1 MVSVNLEPCLS
12 FANTAWGTDPQQWPP
27 RALSRATAA
36 EWSKGAC
43 TLALQPHQ
51 GGGSSWPLG
60 KSPFI
65 MLLVSG
71 EVSSSCHPSLLAVVV
86 HSLHLRSYI
95 TAWCILPG
103 PDLVK
108 AFLAPGAA
116 KGIYPNRVG
125 LQSLGREG
133 RWPHLLGRSCWRR
146 ELVPSDRAALRPF
159 LFPPRVFFV
168 SVYPPSL
175 LYLAFIP

>member
-1 MVSVNLEPCLS
+1 M
-12 FANTAWGTDPQQWPP
+12 
-27 RALSRATAA
+27 
-36 EWSKGAC
+36 
-43 TLALQPHQ
+43 
-51 GGGSSWPLG
+51 
-60 KSPFI
+60 
-65 MLLVSG
+65 
-71 EVSSSCHPSLLAVVV
+71 
-86 HSLHLRSYI
+86 HLRSYI